1 MQSSWTE
8 LPLQD
13 QVEFLSRRLER
24 ATRALDDAETMLDR
38 RMRDLSRA
46 NGELSKREGEL
57 VERLNIENRQLLSAQ
72 RTARMATIYGD
83 PERGYTVSAHLAV
96 LLGFPQ
102 GSVLDMER
110 LSQAV
115 HPLDRKRFLHAA
127 GNFYETLAPDIDHT
141 FEHRVVRI
149 DGAVRWFKWH
159 VRRDSTSEPGRIPV
173 FGTVRDV
180 TESRAN
186 ARRIKALQLRAE
198 RRIEQLDK
206 LTDALAQA
214 RFETEQALDKRN
226 QFISD
231 LAHRI
236 RTPMGGLTGAME
248 LLAQRYPDDDIAGRA
263 LEAAD
268 SLAVIAHSLIE
279 AADETG
285 RDEMDLEESETF
297 EPGVA
302 DAVRVEWNTADQP
315 DASLIRT
322 VAGQTPRILLAEDT
336 ESNSFI
342 ISRLVESLGGEVVAV
357 FNGRDALEAVRSEP
371 FDAVLMDVMM
381 PVMTG
386 EEATRA
392 IRALPG
398 PGSRTPI
405 IGITAHSLH
414 AERKSLLAAGMS
426 ACLVKPIRR
435 DALEAALREALSAG
449 AELLGAEEEALAA
462 SGEPNRDNNT
472 LFDVEAFLECFL
484 VLPPSFRE
492 RMLHAFTKDLT
503 TNAEQLTLAI
513 EAGDEDMT
521 DKVAHRLKGICLNVG
536 AVAVVEELQ
545 KLRSA
550 PLEKHSALLAP
561 LRDVIA
567 ATLAASGDLYRDRV
581 AHAQ

>member
-1 MQSSWTE
+1 MANSWDD
-8 LPLQD
+8 LPPEE
-13 QVEFLSRRLER
+13 QVQFLNRRLER
-24 ATRALDDAETMLDR
+24 ATKALEDAETMLEQ
-38 RMRDLSRA
+38 RMRDLDRA
-46 NGELSKREGEL
+46 NRELSKRESDL
-57 VERLNIENRQLLSAQ
+57 VERLNIENRKLLSAQ
-72 RTARMATIYGD
+72 RTARMATLYGD
-83 PERGYTVSAHLAV
+83 PRQGYTVSAHMAV
-96 LLGFPQ
+96 LLGFPE
-102 GSVLDMER
+102 GSEITMDR
-110 LSQAV
+110 LVEAA
-115 HPLDRKRFLHAA
+115 HPLDRARFQRAA
-127 GNFYETLAPDIDHT
+127 GNFYENLKPDADHT
-141 FEHRVVRI
+141 LEHRVIRQ
-149 DGAVRWFKWH
+149 DGAVRWLRWH
-159 VRRDSTSEPGRIPV
+159 VRRDSTGTEGHFPV
-173 FGTVRDV
+173 LGTVRDV
-180 TESRAN
+180 TEDRRN

-198 RRIEQLDK
+198 RRIEQLDR

-214 RFETEQALDKRN
+214 RIETEQALDKRN

-236 RTPMGGLTGAME
+236 RTPMGGLTGATE
-248 LLAQRYPDDDIAGRA
+248 LLAQRYPGDEIAGRA

-268 SLAVIAHSLIE
+268 SLAAIANSLIE

-285 RDEMDLEESETF
+285 GGPAFDEPETF

-302 DAVRVEWNTADQP
+302 EAVRVEMPNAERSDS
-315 DASLIRT
+315 SLIRT
-322 VAGQTPRILLAEDT
+322 SDGNVPKILLAEDT

-342 ISRLVESLGGEVVAV
+342 ISRLVESLGGEVLAV
-357 FNGRDALEAVRSEP
+357 FNGREALEAVRNEH

-398 PGSRTPI
+398 PRSGTPI

-435 DALEAALREALSAG
+435 DALDRALREALGAG
-449 AELLGAEEEALAA
+449 DGPHDIREAGEDIGDQADAE
-462 SGEPNRDNNT
+462 DN

-492 RMLHAFTKDLT
+492 RMLEAFTKDLT
-503 TNAEQLTLAI
+503 TNAEQLQQAI
-513 EAGDEDMT
+513 EAGDGEMT

-536 AVAVVEELQ
+536 AVAVVTKLQRLRDAAKEE
-545 KLRSA
+545 RA
-550 PLEKHSALLAP
+550 ALLAP

>member
-8 LPLQD
+8 LPLED

-24 ATRALDDAETMLDR
+24 ATRALDDAETMLEQ
-38 RMRDLSRA
+38 RMRDLARA

-83 PERGYTVSAHLAV
+83 PESGYTVSAHLAV
-96 LLGFPQ
+96 LLGLPQ
-102 GSVLDMER
+102 GSAVNMER
-110 LSQAV
+110 LIEAI
-115 HPLDRKRFLHAA
+115 HPLDKKRFLRVA
-127 GNFYETLAPDIDHT
+127 GNFYETFAPDIDHT
-141 FEHRVVRI
+141 FEHRVIRN
-149 DGAVRWFKWH
+149 DGAVRWFEWH
-159 VRRDSTSEPGRIPV
+159 VRRDSTSDLGRIPV
-173 FGTVRDV
+173 FGSVRDV

-198 RRIEQLDK
+198 RRIDQLDR

-214 RFETEQALDKRN
+214 RFETEEALDKRN

-231 LAHRI
+231 VAHRI

-248 LLAQRYPDDDIAGRA
+248 LLAQRYPGDDIAGRA

-268 SLAVIAHSLIE
+268 SLAAIAHSLIE

-285 RDEMDLEESETF
+285 RDDLALDEPETF

-302 DAVRVEWNTADQP
+302 EAVRVESNSSDRP
-315 DASLIRT
+315 DSSLLRT
-322 VAGQTPRILLAEDT
+322 IDGEAPRILLAEDT

-342 ISRLVESLGGEVVAV
+342 ISRLVESLGGEVVTV
-357 FNGRDALEAVRSEP
+357 FNGRDALEAVRNEP

-398 PGSRTPI
+398 PRSGTPI
-405 IGITAHSLH
+405 IGITAHSLQ

-435 DALEAALREALSAG
+435 DALEAALREALGAG
-449 AELLGAEEEALAA
+449 AEPSGVSDEAYGA
-462 SGEPNRDNNT
+462 SGEPDAADA

-492 RMLHAFTKDLT
+492 RMLQAFTKDLT
-503 TNAEQLTLAI
+503 TNGEQLTLAI
-513 EAGDEDMT
+513 EAGDGDMT

-536 AVAVVEELQ
+536 AVAVVEELR
-545 KLRSA
+545 KLRET
-550 PLEKHSALLAP
+550 PQEDHGALLAP
-561 LRDVIA
+561 LREVIA